1 MKSIIEHYNGL
12 YKQKTTNSTYSVS
25 IMLLNIV

>member
-1 MKSIIEHYNGL
+1 MEHYNGL